1 MELKTYLSNLS
12 TESRKVFAE
21 SVGTTSGHLANVS
34 YGYKTLGEKV
44 CVAVEQKTKGKVT
57 RQELRPTDWQDI
69 WPELMKRKTRKET
82 MRQVCAGPQSVR

>member
-12 TESRKVFAE
+12 TESRKEFAN
-21 SVGTTSGHLANVS
+21 SVGTTPGHLANCS

-69 WPELMKRKTRKET
+69 WPELSGKRKA
-82 MRQVCAGPQSVR
+82 RQPVEA